1 LILFNF
7 AFAFFGSDENS
18 GIFSGSML
26 LQIGNSAIISVV
38 LLMVAIPEGLP
49 VAVSIAMALS
59 VNNLKKDNIL
69 IKNLEAIQTCATLH
83 DICVGKT
90 GTLTTGDMR
99 VAKFHFC
106 DNVKS
111 LFNSKP
117 DSFNEEESIH
127 P

>member
-1 LILFNF
+1 
-7 AFAFFGSDENS
+7 
-18 GIFSGSML
+18 
-26 LQIGNSAIISVV
+26 
-38 LLMVAIPEGLP
+38 MVAIPEGLP

-127 P
+127 PQLKDLIKEAIVSNTDVRIENKDDSEKS

>member
-1 LILFNF
+1 
-7 AFAFFGSDENS
+7 
-18 GIFSGSML
+18 
-26 LQIGNSAIISVV
+26 
-38 LLMVAIPEGLP
+38 MVAIPEGLP

-90 GTLTTGDMR
+90 GTLTTGEMR
-99 VAKFHFC
+99 VSKFHFC
-106 DNVKS
+106 DHQKS
-111 LFNSKP
+111 LYNSKP

-127 P
+127 SQLKDLIKEAIVSNTDVRIENNDNTLKS